1 MKDLNELTGDT
12 KELEEKATTKGFDRY
27 YEEDWLTDRKA
38 ERFKDEHNVL
48 PKTTEGLDEVVFIP
62 NDKEDAKGE
71 TNLRNIMKG
80 DDSIVGLMNEV
91 EVETESPKEDII
103 FLSGKNDD
111 VVHRIEEKQPE
122 NDKEHTTKKPKVVLD
137 CKDLNC
143 NNNKASVC
151 GGKEEEHKWKF
162 RLFLN
167 DCYFR
172 KVNCAFKYEYN
183 SKYLFASLATI
194 TCSQMLFVILSA
206 PYFEFQPPRSRPQE
220 QIHNQLNETRRMFSS
235 RRSLSFGIDGQFC
248 AHACPISCTEDYDP
262 QCAVSSSGHRQV
274 FLNHCKLDYNSCLNR
289 IVWRRQPLSKCIG
302 GKKAD
307 MRQNRGFIGW
317 LQRVG
322 IVDKKGRL
330 AGA

>member
-1 MKDLNELTGDT
+1 MHYELLMIPFWTLTTISSQVDNTSDIFIVHNSHSDLDRPVKENPDEISVTTAQNELTGDT

-38 ERFKDEHNVL
+38 ERFKDEHHIL

-80 DDSIVGLMNEV
+80 DDSIVSLMNKV
-91 EVETESPKEDII
+91 EVETEGPKEDIV

-162 RLFLN
+162 RLTARRLQ
-167 DCYFR
+167 R
-172 KVNCAFKYEYN
+172 TN
-183 SKYLFASLATI
+183 S
-194 TCSQMLFVILSA
+194 
-206 PYFEFQPPRSRPQE
+206 
-220 QIHNQLNETRRMFSS
+220 
-235 RRSLSFGIDGQFC
+235 
-248 AHACPISCTEDYDP
+248 
-262 QCAVSSSGHRQV
+262 
-274 FLNHCKLDYNSCLNR
+274 
-289 IVWRRQPLSKCIG
+289 QPLTSSFSPPDLAHK
-302 GKKAD
+302 
-307 MRQNRGFIGW
+307 NRFIISSTKREECFPQGVRCFQQW
-317 LQRVG
+317 TSPGLPKPLQA
-322 IVDKKGRL
+322 RL
-330 AGA
+330 QLLLKQDRRRI